1 MSGNEFDPY
10 FLGPY
15 GENADLFEELLI
27 DFVRDHVYWRRN
39 FHPESTP
46 PISTSARY
54 SEEFL
59 DVAARMR
66 RELFA
71 LSADLKKSVPWF
83 SPRYVGHMSSDL
95 LMPGLIANLVTTLYN
110 PNNVSD
116 QAAPATVEKEI
127 EVGFQLA
134 RMFGWAADP
143 EQRPCA
149 WGHLTS
155 GGSVANYEGL
165 RNLCALKY
173 YPLALA
179 RALEELD
186 LDLGTPGPLS
196 RPLADYSDWELSNLP
211 VDQVIE
217 LRHAH
222 LREANLRGP
231 DTVRALRK
239 ATDAQRLENSGWVD
253 FFGDHPNI
261 KPPVVLVPKT
271 SHYSW
276 PKSMKLLGL
285 GTSNLVRVE
294 VDQNMRMQIDDLRDV
309 LDRLADEERPV
320 LAVVA
325 VLGTTE
331 FGTVDPLG
339 DIVEERERRLEQGLY
354 FPVHV
359 DAAWGGYLAS
369 IFRREDGGLVERER
383 LQEQFRYFPSQTV
396 YDAFAALAEVESITV
411 DPHKLGYIPYP
422 AGAYVARNSD
432 MIDFVTDKAPYA
444 FEGSLEEKVDLR
456 ERLRNLGQYIL
467 EGSKPGAS
475 AASVHVSHK
484 VLPLHTDAFGA
495 LLKQSVQTAEYFYDR
510 ARELAERLED
520 EVIVDIPFEPD
531 CNLVCLTF
539 NPVDNRSAAGLNRFV
554 QSIYDEMRV
563 DASRPIQVRSFFASS
578 TSLQA
583 ADLSPEHLAQLAQRL
598 GLDENTLREAPD
610 QPRSE
615 ASSLLLIR
623 NTLMNPW
630 LGFEENGRNYIDMYL
645 DFLEERIRAE
655 LARPSM
661 RGHHQ

>member
-1 MSGNEFDPY
+1 MAKNEFDPY

-15 GENADLFEELLI
+15 GENADLFEELLT

-46 PISTSARY
+46 PISTTARY
-54 SEEFL
+54 SEEYA

-134 RMFGWAADP
+134 RMFGFAADP
-143 EQRPCA
+143 EALPCA

-179 RALEELD
+179 RALEVLD
-186 LDLGTPGPLS
+186 LDLGAPGPLS
-196 RPLADYSDWELSNLP
+196 RPLVDHSDWELANLP
-211 VDQVIE
+211 VDTVIE
-217 LRHAH
+217 LRHAY
-222 LREANLRGP
+222 LRAASERGP
-231 DTVRALRK
+231 DTLRRLRK
-239 ATDAQRLENSGWVD
+239 ATEAQRLETSGWVE
-253 FFGDHPNI
+253 FFSNHPDL
-261 KPPVVLVPKT
+261 KTPVVLVPKT

-285 GTSNLVRVE
+285 GTANLVRVE
-294 VDQNMRMQIDDLRDV
+294 VDHNMRMDIDDLRTV
-309 LDRLADEERPV
+309 LDRLADQKRPV
-320 LAVVA
+320 LSVIA

-339 DIVEERERRLEQGLY
+339 SIVEERAQRLDQGLY
-354 FPVHV
+354 FPIHV

-369 IFRREDGGLVERER
+369 VFRREDGGLVARER

-396 YDAFAALAEVESITV
+396 YDAFAALSEVESITV

-422 AGAYVARNSD
+422 AGAYVARNSG

-484 VLPLHTDAFGA
+484 VLPLHTDAFGG
-495 LLKQSVQTAEYFYDR
+495 LLKQTVQTAEYFYDR
-510 ARELAERLED
+510 ARALAERLAD
-520 EVIVDIPFEPD
+520 KVIVDIPFEPD

-554 QSIYDEMRV
+554 QSIYEEMRV
-563 DASRPIQVRSFFASS
+563 DASRPIQVRRFFASS

-583 ADLSPEHLAQLAQRL
+583 ADLSPAHLEQLADRL
-598 GLDENTLREAPD
+598 GLDAKTLCEAPD
-610 QPRSE
+610 DPDVE
-615 ASSLLLIR
+615 AASLLLIR

-630 LGFEENGRNYIDMYL
+630 LAFEENGRNYIDMYL
-645 DFLEERIRAE
+645 DFLEERILAE
-655 LARPSM
+655 IEGRQL
-661 RGHHQ
+661 